1 MNERNYLVKKGSICG
16 IIGNIFLF
24 VIKITIGIIS
34 KSMSI
39 IADSINSFG
48 DIFASILTF
57 IGNKISSVPKDNDH
71 NFGHGKAEY
80 IFSMLIS
87 ISMMIISVKLFYDS
101 LISIISSN
109 KLIFSWKLIIICVL
123 TIITKII
130 LYIYTRYIYKKTNN
144 LLIKSNMLDH
154 RNDIFITLFTILAIM
169 LTKINIFF
177 VDGLVGIGI
186 SIWIFITAI
195 KLFKESYDVLMDIS
209 LDNENKRKIMNVIE
223 SHDEI
228 KRVGSFYSIP
238 IGYKYIVVIT
248 IYVNGN
254 LKTKKSHDIADK
266 IEKEIK
272 ENVDIIEHI
281 IVHIEPYN

>member
-1 MNERNYLVKKGSICG
+1 
-16 IIGNIFLF
+16 
-24 VIKITIGIIS
+24 
-34 KSMSI
+34 
-39 IADSINSFG
+39 
-48 DIFASILTF
+48 
-57 IGNKISSVPKDNDH
+57 
-71 NFGHGKAEY
+71 
-80 IFSMLIS
+80 
-87 ISMMIISVKLFYDS
+87 
-101 LISIISSN
+101 
-109 KLIFSWKLIIICVL
+109 
-123 TIITKII
+123 
-130 LYIYTRYIYKKTNN
+130 
-144 LLIKSNMLDH
+144 MLDH

-169 LTKINIFF
+169 LTKINVFF

>member
-1 MNERNYLVKKGSICG
+1 MNERNYLVKKASICG

-169 LTKINIFF
+169 LTKINVFF

>member
-1 MNERNYLVKKGSICG
+1 MNERNYLVKKASICG

-154 RNDIFITLFTILAIM
+154 RNYIFITLFTILAIM
-169 LTKINIFF
+169 LTKINVFF